1 MLVSDYLNFAINGEI
16 KPLSVADIGGESPN
30 AVQSKNRET
39 LIGYLNLANIEIH
52 KKFALIQKE
61 FLLEEVENNK
71 YFDLPIDFLYASSAS
86 YEDGT
91 QVPLNNERLV
101 MDSSNVN
108 SCVSVLFPE
117 QFKALTKG
125 TDRLGRKRISLIC
138 VVAPDK
144 ISSINAFVDIS
155 HVFTDC
161 ILNYMAYK
169 AYTSMQ
175 GDIQATNN
183 TYYLRFIE
191 SCKTIVT
198 DGLITVDNLD
208 SNVKLNMNGFV

>member
-1 MLVSDYLNFAINGEI
+1 MLVVDYLNFAVNGEI
-16 KPLSVADIGGESPN
+16 KPLTMADIGGETPN
-30 AVQSKNRET
+30 SVQSKNRET

-61 FLLEEVENNK
+61 FILEDVENNK
-71 YFDLPIDFLYASSAS
+71 YFDLPIDFMYASSAS

-91 QVPLNNERLV
+91 QVSLNNERLC
-101 MDSSNVN
+101 MDGKNVDQ
-108 SCVSVLFPE
+108 CVSVMFPE

-125 TDRLGRKRISLIC
+125 TDRLGRDRISLIC

-144 ISSINAFVDIS
+144 VTSIDGFVDIS

-169 AYTSMQ
+169 AYASMQ

-183 TYYLRFIE
+183 TYYLRFLE
-191 SCKTIVT
+191 SCKTVVT
-198 DGLITVDNLD
+198 DGLITSDNLD
-208 SNVKLNMNGFV
+208 SNVKLNMRGFV